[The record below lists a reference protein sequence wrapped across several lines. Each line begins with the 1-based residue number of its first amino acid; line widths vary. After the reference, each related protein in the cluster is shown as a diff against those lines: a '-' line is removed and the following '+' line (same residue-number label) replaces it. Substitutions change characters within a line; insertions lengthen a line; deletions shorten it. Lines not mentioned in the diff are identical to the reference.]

1 VYEALREAG
10 ANFSVAH
17 AGHYA
22 INAMRLEKAYRAWG
36 HELSTDETPL
46 EAGLGFAVDWET
58 QFLGKEALLE
68 QKSAGARKRLV
79 AFGYVK
85 NPSGEGKMT
94 SKAIRAAS
102 FHLLNDGRRYEAKP
116 YLRSPYDPMRE
127 KMQ

>member
-1 VYEALREAG
+1 
-10 ANFSVAH
+10 
-17 AGHYA
+17 
-22 INAMRLEKAYRAWG
+22 M
-36 HELSTDETPL
+36 
-46 EAGLGFAVDWET
+46 
-58 QFLGKEALLE
+58 LE

-79 AFGYVK
+79 AFALEDPEPTLWGSEPIYMNGQLAGYTTSGGYSPTLGRAVALGYVK